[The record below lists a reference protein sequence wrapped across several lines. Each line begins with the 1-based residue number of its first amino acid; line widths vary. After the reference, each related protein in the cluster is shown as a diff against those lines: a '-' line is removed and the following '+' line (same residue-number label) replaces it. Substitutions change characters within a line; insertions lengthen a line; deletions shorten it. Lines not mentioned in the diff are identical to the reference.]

1 MIIAIKILM
10 SGVGS
15 SVNQN
20 IRKKKKKMPYQD
32 YVLDFILYL
41 KEFSEFKY

>member
-15 SVNQN
+15 SVNQD
-20 IRKKKKKMPYQD
+20 IRKKKKKDALPG
-32 YVLDFILYL
+32 LCIRLYII
-41 KEFSEFKY
+41 FKGVF